1 MSLDVVAIAADI
13 LRARE
18 ATPPRIA
25 IEPFDNTSLDQA
37 YAVQFETAK
46 LRLKRGDKQIGYKIG
61 CTSRPIQAQIG
72 IHEPIFGRLF
82 EQDRRIS
89 PQAISRGDFDGLAIE
104 GELAVELD
112 CDPHVLPT
120 ARVDI
125 KKAISRVFP
134 VIELHHFGN
143 ETIDLNAQVLVG
155 NNAIHAGFVQSR
167 DDGTTFRTKS
177 ESLNI
182 RFDHTEI
189 ASVPSEEL
197 IETLLNSL
205 SWLREKLL
213 AEEESPRLHP
223 PVIVLCGSVAPLLR
237 VAKPTLVDVTFGD
250 HDPIRCSV
258 L

>member
-120 ARVDI
+120 ALVGI
-125 KKAISRVFP
+125 ENAISRVFP
-134 VIELHHFGN
+134 VIELHHFGH
-143 ETIDLNAQVLVG
+143 EAMDLNAQVLVE
-155 NNAIHAGFVQSR
+155 NNAIHAGFVQPRNDRATSL
-167 DDGTTFRTKS
+167 TKLANLS
-177 ESLNI
+177 I
-182 RFDHTEI
+182 RFDSAEV
-189 ASVPSEEL
+189 AFVPSEEL

-213 AEEESPRLHP
+213 ADEEAPLLRP
-223 PVIVLCGSVAPLLR
+223 PVIVLCGSVAPLFR
-237 VAKPTLVDVTFGD
+237 IADPTAIDVTFGD
-250 HDPIRCSV
+250 HDHIRCYV
-258 L
+258 Q